1 MLYVCPVYTWLLV
14 GAGLSAARQKRWRLL
29 IVGFLP
35 ALLSL
40 GVCMLGPVND
50 YFRYFLPI
58 VAMTLPLW
66 GSVGALAH
74 STAERRPAP

>member
-1 MLYVCPVYTWLLV
+1 M
-14 GAGLSAARQKRWRLL
+14 GAAASLARRRKIRLL
-29 IVGFLP
+29 IGFLP

-58 VAMTLPLW
+58 AAMCLPLL
-66 GSVGALAH
+66 SYAQ
-74 STAERRPAP
+74 AER